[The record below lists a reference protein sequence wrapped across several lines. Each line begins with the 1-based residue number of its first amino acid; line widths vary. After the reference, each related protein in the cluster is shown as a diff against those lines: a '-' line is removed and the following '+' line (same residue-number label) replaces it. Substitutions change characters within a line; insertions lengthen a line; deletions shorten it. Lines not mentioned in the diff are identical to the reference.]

1 VERSSTGI
9 CLPVCRKYHVDTMKK
24 WILFGLLGLFLLY
37 IFTRREGFLDTANI
51 KGVYNLDGP
60 DVRNP
65 ALGSSAEHVIGL
77 MPRTLI
83 KALQN
88 TKPKTQCT
96 EGGRCDCGSGAS
108 KDTTKQCPVDPT
120 TAEGMMMLLSGD
132 INNVM
137 TSFYSRVYQT
147 SNAPLTSTDVDTFL
161 RSFSMTPFLTAHRE
175 DVKALLVAY
184 FVTQAHGPANTG
196 TTVRSLVNDVA
207 PDSSASAA
215 LQARYN
221 NPNGWSD
228 KSAMER
234 SAAYAQNSGYRGQID
249 LEGVQDADNG
259 ALPTAIDERS
269 GNTDFGATRPT
280 SGTVFG
286 ANGPF
291 SGTAGTGQG
300 TGMNAAAA
308 LTGSSY
314 AHPPPTQA
322 RLDPYDLWPGSGS
335 QMGGPQAAPAGA
347 TLPVNGPSSG
357 GMGVS
362 TFSGSTTS
370 SSQPGPALYGPSLS
384 SGGSQLNS
392 RNTSAMPDYR
402 TTGSDPSN
410 RFAVTSRVPGDQ
422 DMFGSMYIQANTDS
436 IANQPMKTDPVPFL
450 TDFSAFQN

>member
-1 VERSSTGI
+1 M
-9 CLPVCRKYHVDTMKK
+9 PVCRKYHVDTMKK
-24 WILFGLLGLFLLY
+24 WILFGLVGLFLFY
-37 IFTRREGFLDTANI
+37 IFTRREGFLDTENI

-83 KALQN
+83 TALQN
-88 TKPKTQCT
+88 KKPNTQCT

-108 KDTTKQCPVDPT
+108 KDLTKQCPVDPT
-120 TAEGMMMLLSGD
+120 TGDGMMTLLSGD
-132 INNVM
+132 INDIMVA
-137 TSFYSRVYQT
+137 FYSNVYQI
-147 SNAPLTSTDVDTFL
+147 SNAVLTSADVDRFL
-161 RSFSMTPFLTAHRE
+161 RTYSMTPFLTTNE
-175 DVKALLVAY
+175 DDVKALLVAY
-184 FVTQAHGPANTG
+184 FITQTHGAANTG
-196 TTVRSLVNDVA
+196 THDRRLVNDVD
-207 PDSSASAA
+207 PGSTASAE
-215 LQARYN
+215 LQGRYN

-228 KSAMER
+228 KTAMER
-234 SAAYAQNSGYRGQID
+234 SAAYAQTSGYAHQ
-249 LEGVQDADNG
+249 LESEGVQDADNG
-259 ALPTAIDERS
+259 SLPTAIDERS

-280 SGTVFG
+280 TGTVFG

-291 SGTAGTGQG
+291 SGRAGTGQG

-335 QMGGPQAAPAGA
+335 QSGTAEAPPG
-347 TLPVNGPSSG
+347 TTIPVNGPSWG
-357 GMGVS
+357 GPGVS

-370 SSQPGPALYGPSLS
+370 SSQPALYGPGAGDTSK
-384 SGGSQLNS
+384 GMGWGSAQTNS

-410 RFAVTSRVPGDQ
+410 RYAVTSRVPGDQ
-422 DMFGSMYIQANTDS
+422 DLFGSMYIQANTES
-436 IANQPMKTDPVPFL
+436 IANQSLKTDPVPFL

>member
-1 VERSSTGI
+1 
-9 CLPVCRKYHVDTMKK
+9 MKK

-77 MPRTLI
+77 MPRTLL
-83 KALQN
+83 KALQD
-88 TKPKTQCT
+88 TKPKTHCT
-96 EGGRCDCGSGAS
+96 DGGRCDCGSGAS
-108 KDTTKQCPVDPT
+108 RDITKQCPVDPT
-120 TAEGMMMLLSGD
+120 TPDGMMSLLSGD

-137 TSFYSRVYQT
+137 TSFYSNVYQT
-147 SNAPLTSTDVDTFL
+147 SNTPLTSTDVDTFL
-161 RSFSMTPFLTAHRE
+161 RTYSMTPFLIAHKD

-196 TTVRSLVNDVA
+196 THDRRLVNDVA
-207 PDSSASAA
+207 PGSSASAA
-215 LQARYN
+215 LQDRYN
-221 NPNGWSD
+221 TPYGWSD
-228 KSAMER
+228 GSAMER
-234 SAAYAQNSGYRGQID
+234 SAAYAQTSGYAHQLD

-259 ALPTAIDERS
+259 TLPTAIDERS

-314 AHPPPTQA
+314 PHPPPTQA

-335 QMGGPQAAPAGA
+335 QMGAPQEAPTGA

-362 TFSGSTTS
+362 MFSGSTTS
-370 SSQPGPALYGPSLS
+370 SSQPALYGPGVGDTSKGMGR
-384 SGGSQLNS
+384 GGAQTNSQ
-392 RNTSAMPDYR
+392 NTSAMPDYR

-422 DMFGSMYIQANTDS
+422 DIFGSMYIQANTES
-436 IANQPMKTDPVPFL
+436 IANQSLKTDPVPFL

>member
-1 VERSSTGI
+1 VERPSTGI
-9 CLPVCRKYHVDTMKK
+9 CVPVCRKYHVDTMKK
-24 WILFGLLGLFLLY
+24 WILLGLVGLFLLY

-60 DVRNP
+60 DLRNP
-65 ALGSSAEHVIGL
+65 ALGSSAEHVIRL

-83 KALQN
+83 TALQN
-88 TKPKTQCT
+88 KKPKTQCT

-120 TAEGMMMLLSGD
+120 TPEGMMSLLSGD

-137 TSFYSRVYQT
+137 TSFYSRVYQP

-161 RSFSMTPFLTAHRE
+161 RGFSMTPFLTANRE
-175 DVKALLVAY
+175 DVKALLIAY
-184 FVTQAHGPANTG
+184 FVTQPPGPANAG
-196 TTVRSLVNDVA
+196 TSVRSLVNNVA
-207 PDSSASAA
+207 PGSSASAA

-228 KSAMER
+228 RSAMER
-234 SAAYAQNSGYRGQID
+234 SAAYARNSGYSNLID
-249 LEGVQDADNG
+249 LEGVQNTDYGD
-259 ALPTAIDERS
+259 LPDAIDPRTGS
-269 GNTDFGATRPT
+269 MDTGATRPT
-280 SGTVFG
+280 GGTVFG

-291 SGTAGTGQG
+291 SGRAGTGQG
-300 TGMNAAAA
+300 TGMNAAAV

-314 AHPPPTQA
+314 AHPPPTEA

-335 QMGGPQAAPAGA
+335 QMGAPQEPPPGTA
-347 TLPVNGPSSG
+347 LPVNGPSSG
-357 GMGVS
+357 GTGVS
-362 TFSGSTTS
+362 MFSGYTSS
-370 SSQPGPALYGPSLS
+370 SSQPGPALYGPSLT
-384 SGGSQLNS
+384 SGGTQSNS
-392 RNTSAMPDYR
+392 RDTSMLPDYR

-422 DMFGSMYIQANTDS
+422 EIFGSLYIQANTES
-436 IANQPMKTDPVPFL
+436 IANQSTKTDPVPFL